1 MNRYLLALITATALL
16 WLTAL
21 QHLANLPNPSSI
33 YLPTPRS
40 TPLPTPLPD

>member
-16 WLTAL
+16 WLAAL
-21 QHLANLPNPSSI
+21 QHLANLPNPSSTYI
-33 YLPTPRS
+33 TSPRT

>member
-16 WLTAL
+16 WLGAL
-21 QHLANLPNPSSI
+21 QHLANLPTPGST
-33 YLPTPRS
+33 YTLTPRS

>member
-16 WLTAL
+16 WLGAL
-21 QHLANLPNPSSI
+21 QHLASLPNPSSTYI
-33 YLPTPRS
+33 TSPRS

>member
-1 MNRYLLALITATALL
+1 MSRYLLALITATALL
-16 WLTAL
+16 WLGAL
-21 QHLANLPNPSSI
+21 QHLASLPNPSST

>member
-16 WLTAL
+16 WLGAL
-21 QHLANLPNPSSI
+21 QYLASLPNPSSTYI
-33 YLPTPRS
+33 LTPRS